1 MSAFTQDFIIQP
13 AGRKKHKTGAMD
25 VPARLWNPDGTPFAG
40 CSSTPAD
47 GSVTNAMLAG
57 GITADK
63 LAAGVIPYRPEGRVC
78 GRPGRRYADEGR
90 IRGLARRSRHG
101 GSHAP
106 KSVTTVDGDI
116 TPVLTRIG

>member
-1 MSAFTQDFIIQP
+1 MGAFTQDFIVQKTN
-13 AGRKKHKTGAMD
+13 RKKHKPAAMD

-63 LAAGVIPYRPEGRVC
+63 LAAGVIPTVPKAVFEFLEWAQARGIWT
-78 GRPGRRYADEGR
+78 DENDDEAQS
-90 IRGLARRSRHG
+90 LL
-101 GSHAP
+101 
-106 KSVTTVDGDI
+106 I
-116 TPVLTRIG
+116 TLITS